1 MTREEVLE
9 MLLEVLDAPTECR
22 IIVQTPIPTAS
33 DYGKKMKI
41 ELGDFDYDDPIS
53 TIYFMIDRSEDMGET
68 ACDKWQITSNNN
80 DWLESSS
87 SVKVA
92 DFIMHIVTS
101 CNAKVY
107 VEGF

>member
-33 DYGKKMKI
+33 DYEKKM
-41 ELGDFDYDDPIS
+41 ELGDFDYDDPTSI
-53 TIYFMIDRSEDMGET
+53 IYFMVYRSEDMGET

-80 DWLESSS
+80 VWLESSS

-92 DFIMHIVTS
+92 DFIMHIVTN

>member
-22 IIVQTPIPTAS
+22 IVVETRLPRTSNPNKAV
-33 DYGKKMKI
+33 D
-41 ELGDFDYDDPIS
+41 LDDFDDDD
-53 TIYFMIDRSEDMGET
+53 TLTYLIDKSNGDDEVFY
-68 ACDKWQITSNNN
+68 KWKITSY
-80 DWLESSS
+80 DGGWWESSS

-101 CNAKVY
+101 CNANVY

>member
-22 IIVQTPIPTAS
+22 IVIDTKLPRTS
-33 DYGKKMKI
+33 NSGKAVD
-41 ELGDFDYDDPIS
+41 LDDFDEDDTLTYLVDKS
-53 TIYFMIDRSEDMGET
+53 DGDSKVF
-68 ACDKWQITSNNN
+68 DKWKITSY
-80 DWLESSS
+80 DSGWWESSS

-92 DFIMHIVTS
+92 NFIMHIATS
-101 CNAKVY
+101 CVARVY

>member
-22 IIVQTPIPTAS
+22 IIVQTPIPTVS
-33 DYGKKMKI
+33 DYEKKT
-41 ELGDFDYDDPIS
+41 ELGDFNYDDPACK
-53 TIYFMIDRSEDMGET
+53 IYFMIDRSEDMGET

-80 DWLESSS
+80 VWLESSS

-92 DFIMHIVTS
+92 DFIMYIVTS
-101 CNAKVY
+101 CDAKVY

>member
-22 IIVQTPIPTAS
+22 IVIDTKLPRTSNPEKAV
-33 DYGKKMKI
+33 D
-41 ELGDFDYDDPIS
+41 LDDFDEDDTLTYLVDKS
-53 TIYFMIDRSEDMGET
+53 DGENKVF
-68 ACDKWQITSNNN
+68 DKWKITSY
-80 DWLESSS
+80 DGGWWESSS

-92 DFIMHIVTS
+92 NFIMHIATS

-107 VEGF
+107 VDGF

>member
-1 MTREEVLE
+1 MTREEILE

-33 DYGKKMKI
+33 DYKKKT
-41 ELGDFDYDDPIS
+41 ELGDFDYDDPTS
-53 TIYFMIDRSEDMGET
+53 TIYFMIDRTEDMGET

-80 DWLESSS
+80 DWWVSSS
-87 SVKVA
+87 STKVA

-101 CNAKVY
+101 CDAKVY

>member
-22 IIVQTPIPTAS
+22 IVVETRLPRTS
-33 DYGKKMKI
+33 DPNKAVD
-41 ELGDFDYDDPIS
+41 LDDFDDDD
-53 TIYFMIDRSEDMGET
+53 TLTYLIDKSNGDDEVFR
-68 ACDKWQITSNNN
+68 KWKITSY
-80 DWLESSS
+80 DGGWWESSS

-92 DFIMHIVTS
+92 DFIMHIATS

>member
-1 MTREEVLE
+1 MTREEILE

-22 IIVQTPIPTAS
+22 IIVKTPIPTAFE
-33 DYGKKMKI
+33 YEKKT
-41 ELGDFDYDDPIS
+41 ELGDFDYDDPTS

-80 DWLESSS
+80 VWLESSS

-92 DFIMHIVTS
+92 DFIMNIVTG

-107 VEGF
+107 IDGF